1 MIARNPI
8 FSAIAAIATAVVMV
22 SLQAG
27 TALAQNSCKGIAKS
41 KCESSASCSW
51 VNSYKTK
58 TGTTVNAYCRAKSS
72 KGAAKA
78 TDKSTKKAETK
89 TKTKTTAAKDKAK
102 KATKATSDKKKSASK
117 KTTDTKKKSTQKVV
131 DTKKKATQSGKT
143 VSTSADK
150 LDPSKPAKPK
160 VIQK

>member
-1 MIARNPI
+1 MIVRTPI
-8 FSAIAAIATAVVMV
+8 FSAIAAIATAMVMI

-27 TALAQNSCKGIAKS
+27 AALAQNSCKGIAKG

-78 TDKSTKKAETK
+78 TDKSTTKAETK
-89 TKTKTTAAKDKAK
+89 SKAKSTAATDKTK
-102 KATKATSDKKKSASK
+102 KATADKKKSASK
-117 KTTDTKKKSTQKVV
+117 KTTDAKKKSIKKVA
-131 DTKKKATQSGKT
+131 DTKKKAPKSSKT
-143 VSTSADK
+143 ISTSADK
-150 LDPSKPAKPK
+150 LDPSKSAKPK
-160 VIQK
+160 TSQK